1 MRFNYRFK
9 KEDRVMNKSERNKLS
24 DIIASMIYSDSTTPE
39 VADYGHQLLKAFPC
53 IEELM
58 CNSQE
63 EVLEDK
69 KKALL

>member
-1 MRFNYRFK
+1 
-9 KEDRVMNKSERNKLS
+9 MNKSERNKLS

-63 EVLEDK
+63 EVLEDNIACK
-69 KKALL
+69 INKVKSVNL